1 MEREVVEEIKRHFGV
16 VTEGVRSDIRAL
28 AEGHQSLREE
38 FRRELNEF
46 RREVEGGIGL
56 LTQGHQA
63 LREEF
68 RRETQQFREEVRAEF
83 QEVKAMIKFSYAELD
98 RRVRSLETDLVELRA
113 RVERIEA
120 HMAR

>member
-1 MEREVVEEIKRHFGV
+1 MEREAVEEIKRHFGV
-16 VTEGVRSDIRAL
+16 VADGLRADIRLL
-28 AEGHQSLREE
+28 AEGQ
-38 FRRELNEF
+38 
-46 RREVEGGIGL
+46 
-56 LTQGHQA
+56 QA

-68 RRETQQFREEVRAEF
+68 KRDMLEFRSEVRAEF

>member
-1 MEREVVEEIKRHFGV
+1 MEREAVEEIKRHFGV
-16 VTEGVRSDIRAL
+16 IAEHLEGKIQLL
-28 AEGHQSLREE
+28 AEGQEVL
-38 FRRELNEF
+38 RRE
-46 RREVEGGIGL
+46 
-56 LTQGHQA
+56 A
-63 LREEF
+63 
-68 RRETQQFREEVRAEF
+68 QQFREEVLAEF

>member
-1 MEREVVEEIKRHFGV
+1 MEREAVEEIKRHFGV
-16 VTEGVRSDIRAL
+16 IAEHLEGKIQLL
-28 AEGHQSLREE
+28 AEGQEVL
-38 FRRELNEF
+38 RRE
-46 RREVEGGIGL
+46 
-56 LTQGHQA
+56 A
-63 LREEF
+63 
-68 RRETQQFREEVRAEF
+68 QQFREEVRAEF